1 MKDIWYEICFELKS
15 CIQNNVLEKD
25 YEQIIVNCMMLLGW
39 KKFKGEVVTQYAIQV
54 GHEKKYADIVILQ
67 DGIESFVIEVK
78 RPNHVIQEEDEK
90 QLFSYMRLMKH
101 RVAFGLY
108 IGNKIRLYYDDI
120 ASESLPEEVFSVDIF
135 GDNPDGLS
143 FVELFRKDLFDIQ
156 KLSNFCVEQKK
167 RIKEFG
173 LLQNEICKILADKDG
188 LMFKELLRK
197 KYLEEGYSV
206 TWSDEILKRISL
218 SVYPT
223 RENNDS
229 KMTNFASVS
238 VVDISA
244 SIKRSHKDKTKYCI
258 EGGVFLPKN
267 RFVLEVV
274 RRYVNSNPKT
284 YNEYVEIFNALRQ
297 DSLGVIEPLDTA
309 NVSRYF
315 MRENERLKS
324 IDGIT
329 FVVCTQW
336 SIFNIT
342 PIIEFA
348 NLQGYHVATL
358 NPDEL

>member
-67 DGIESFVIEVK
+67 DGIERFVIEVK
-78 RPNHVIQEEDEK
+78 RPNHIIQKEDEK

-108 IGNKIRLYYDDI
+108 IGDKIRLYYDDI
-120 ASESLPEEVFSVDIF
+120 ASESLPEEVFSVDIL

-197 KYLEEGYSV
+197 KYLEEGHSV
-206 TWSDEILKRISL
+206 TWSDEVLK
-218 SVYPT
+218 Y
-223 RENNDS
+223 
-229 KMTNFASVS
+229 
-238 VVDISA
+238 ISA
-244 SIKRSHKDKTKYCI
+244 SVKRSHKDKTKYCI

-284 YNEYVEIFNALRQ
+284 YNEYVEIFNVLRL
-297 DSLGVIEPLDTA
+297 DSLGVIEPLATA

-315 MRENERLKS
+315 MREDERLKS

-348 NLQGYHVATL
+348 NLQGYHVVTF
-358 NPDEL
+358 NPDEQ

>member
-108 IGNKIRLYYDDI
+108 IGDKIRLYYDDI

-156 KLSNFCVEQKK
+156 KLSNFCVEQK
-167 RIKEFG
+167 
-173 LLQNEICKILADKDG
+173 
-188 LMFKELLRK
+188 
-197 KYLEEGYSV
+197 
-206 TWSDEILKRISL
+206 
-218 SVYPT
+218 
-223 RENNDS
+223 
-229 KMTNFASVS
+229 
-238 VVDISA
+238 
-244 SIKRSHKDKTKYCI
+244 
-258 EGGVFLPKN
+258 
-267 RFVLEVV
+267 
-274 RRYVNSNPKT
+274 
-284 YNEYVEIFNALRQ
+284 
-297 DSLGVIEPLDTA
+297 
-309 NVSRYF
+309 NVSRSLDCSKMKYARF
-315 MRENERLKS
+315 
-324 IDGIT
+324 
-329 FVVCTQW
+329 
-336 SIFNIT
+336 
-342 PIIEFA
+342 
-348 NLQGYHVATL
+348 
-358 NPDEL
+358 